1 MHSYI
6 HVLLD
11 AIKKITCSFEFNSG
25 QQTFIGIH
33 HVESIVLG
41 AGEDMDC
48 ANLSVINMWE
58 TVMNDVE
65 IEAKCRGSMELGREI

>member
-1 MHSYI
+1 M
-6 HVLLD
+6 LL
-11 AIKKITCSFEFNSG
+11 KKITPSFEFNSG
-25 QQTFIGIH
+25 QQTFIGIR

-48 ANLSVINMWE
+48 ANLSVNMWE